1 MIRSER
7 VEQFFAELKRR
18 RVIRALVAYGIAAF
32 AVLQII
38 EPVMHG
44 LHWPDAVLSYVVVAL
59 AIGFPVVVAL
69 AWAFDVKEGRIE
81 RAPAGERR
89 GWRLA
94 AVVLALGVVAA
105 APGVVYFFVLRKPAG
120 PEAAAPPSIAVL
132 PFINM
137 SSDKETDYFSD
148 GITEELINALA
159 HIDGLRVA
167 SRTAVFATKGKELGI
182 QQLGQQLNVGTLLEG
197 SVRREGNALRITAQ
211 LIKVSDG
218 YHLWSESYDRESKGI
233 FAIENEIAR
242 AIAGALRRKLAG
254 VKQGTSDVAAHDL
267 YLQGRFYWNKRTREG
282 IRKAIG
288 FLEEATRRDPAYAL
302 AWNGLADALTLRV
315 EYDGARRDEVLPRA
329 KEAARRALELDPSLG
344 EAHASLGLIAN
355 AERDYPSAEA
365 EYRTA
370 IELSPNYALPH
381 MWLGLV
387 LMNDGRL
394 DRAREEM
401 ERALQLDPLSLIER
415 EPRRGGLPR
424 QELRRGRPAVP
435 QDPRSRPGVHLEP
448 RRSRRHAV
456 DAGKAG
462 GGARRERADPSAACA
477 RRAARDLSRARG
489 TARGGAGARQGPR
502 APNGRRGPA
511 AGRHGPPLRRARR
524 RRSRVCRFPAGLR
537 RGELRHRSQDRARLR
552 RDPQRPALPRAPA
565 LPEAGVS
572 RSTFYRTAG
581 SLRIAPRSPAPPLW

>member
-1 MIRSER
+1 

-94 AVVLALGVVAA
+94 AVVLALGVIAA

-254 VKQGTSDVAAHDL
+254 VKQGTTDVAAHDL

-288 FLEEATRRDPAYAL
+288 LLEEATRRDPAYAL

-401 ERALQLDPLSLIER
+401 ERALQLDPLSLIANEN
-415 EPRRGGLPR
+415 RGEVDYHARNYDAAARQFRKTLDLDPAFIWSHVALAATLSMQGKQAEALAESEQIHLPPVHDV
-424 QELRRGRPAVP
+424 LRATFLAR
-435 QDPRSRPGVHLEP
+435 
-448 RRSRRHAV
+448 
-456 DAGKAG
+456 AG
-462 GGARRERADPSAACA
+462 RREEALAL
-477 RRAARDLSRARG
+477 ARDLEHRM
-489 TARGGAGARQGPR
+489 GGAAPR
-502 APNGRRGPA
+502 PVDMGRLYVALGD
-511 AGRHGPPLRRARR
+511 
-524 RRSRVCRFPAGLR
+524 V
-537 RGELRHRSQDRARLR
+537 DRAFAAFQQACDGESFATDLK
-552 RDPQRPALPRAPA
+552 
-565 LPEAGVS
+565 
-572 RSTFYRTAG
+572 
-581 SLRIAPRSPAPPLW
+581 IAPDYDAIRSDPRYHALLRCLKLE

>member
-1 MIRSER
+1 M
-7 VEQFFAELKRR
+7 EQLFAELKRR

-94 AVVLALGVVAA
+94 AVVLALGVGAA

-159 HIDGLRVA
+159 HVDGLRVA

-288 FLEEATRRDPAYAL
+288 LLEEATRRDPAYAL

-401 ERALQLDPLSLIER
+401 ERALQLDPLSLIANEN
-415 EPRRGGLPR
+415 RGEVDYHARNYDAAARQFRKTLDLDPAFIWSHVALAATLSMQGKQAEALAESEQIHLPPVHDVR
-424 QELRRGRPAVP
+424 ARPF
-435 QDPRSRPGVHLEP
+435 SRA
-448 RRSRRHAV
+448 RN
-456 DAGKAG
+456 
-462 GGARRERADPSAACA
+462 GARRRWRSPGTSSTEREARPRGRSTWAASTSRSATSIARLPLSSRPATGRASPPISRSRLTTTRSAATRATTRSCA
-477 RRAARDLSRARG
+477 A
-489 TARGGAGARQGPR
+489 
-502 APNGRRGPA
+502 
-511 AGRHGPPLRRARR
+511 
-524 RRSRVCRFPAGLR
+524 
-537 RGELRHRSQDRARLR
+537 
-552 RDPQRPALPRAPA
+552 
-565 LPEAGVS
+565 
-572 RSTFYRTAG
+572 
-581 SLRIAPRSPAPPLW
+581 

>member
-1 MIRSER
+1 MVRSER

-18 RVIRALVAYGIAAF
+18 RVIRALVAYGVAAF

-94 AVVLALGVVAA
+94 AVVLAVGVVAA

-159 HIDGLRVA
+159 HVDGLRVA

-254 VKQGTSDVAAHDL
+254 VKQGTTDVAAHDL

-394 DRAREEM
+394 DRARQEM
-401 ERALQLDPLSLIER
+401 ERALQLDPLSLIANEN
-415 EPRRGGLPR
+415 RGEVDYHARNYDAAARQFRKTLDLDPAFIWSHVALAATLSMQGKQAEALAESEQIHLPPVHDV
-424 QELRRGRPAVP
+424 LRATFLAR
-435 QDPRSRPGVHLEP
+435 
-448 RRSRRHAV
+448 
-456 DAGKAG
+456 AG
-462 GGARRERADPSAACA
+462 RREEALAL
-477 RRAARDLSRARG
+477 ARDLEHRM
-489 TARGGAGARQGPR
+489 GGAAPR
-502 APNGRRGPA
+502 PVDMGRLYVALGD
-511 AGRHGPPLRRARR
+511 
-524 RRSRVCRFPAGLR
+524 V
-537 RGELRHRSQDRARLR
+537 DRAFAAFQQACDGESFATDLK
-552 RDPQRPALPRAPA
+552 
-565 LPEAGVS
+565 
-572 RSTFYRTAG
+572 
-581 SLRIAPRSPAPPLW
+581 IAPDYDAIRSDPRYHALLRCLKLE

>member
-120 PEAAAPPSIAVL
+120 SEAAAPPSIAVL

-159 HIDGLRVA
+159 HVDGLRVA

-302 AWNGLADALTLRV
+302 AWNGLADALTMRV

-329 KEAARRALELDPSLG
+329 KEVARRALELDPSLG

-401 ERALQLDPLSLIER
+401 ERALQLDPLSLIANEN
-415 EPRRGGLPR
+415 RGEVDYHARNYDAAAQQFRKTLDLDPAFIWSHVALAATLSMQGKQAEALAESEQIHLPPVHDV
-424 QELRRGRPAVP
+424 LRATILAR
-435 QDPRSRPGVHLEP
+435 
-448 RRSRRHAV
+448 
-456 DAGKAG
+456 AG
-462 GGARRERADPSAACA
+462 RREEALAL
-477 RRAARDLSRARG
+477 ARDLEHRM
-489 TARGGAGARQGPR
+489 GGAAPR
-502 APNGRRGPA
+502 PVDMGRLYVALGD
-511 AGRHGPPLRRARR
+511 
-524 RRSRVCRFPAGLR
+524 V
-537 RGELRHRSQDRARLR
+537 DRAFAAFQQACDGESFATDLK
-552 RDPQRPALPRAPA
+552 
-565 LPEAGVS
+565 
-572 RSTFYRTAG
+572 
-581 SLRIAPRSPAPPLW
+581 IAPDYDTIRSDPRYHALLRCLKLE